1 MTYKERFVAS
11 LKTNGRVLREH
22 DGIVTIPFGT
32 EYSIYLKNLESKR
45 VAVKIHIDGQ
55 HIGRDLIVEP
65 NDYIEVERFITDL
78 IHGNKFKFI
87 QKTEEIAEYRGD
99 RVDDGMIRVEF
110 RYEKAKPVVKKTII
124 EEHHH
129 IDHWHYN
136 DHYWPYPIIRYLDS
150 PSYPPQYGTYGM
162 TSGSCTSKGMS
173 SGNISSSGSSEV
185 GASFNYTSC
194 NLNENK
200 SFADLTNTFTT
211 PLPDEGIT
219 VKGSESGQ
227 RFYEGC
233 IGELEENS
241 DVIIL
246 QLRGVNSKG
255 VEVKKPLVVNDKL
268 TCSSCGRSNSSDHKC
283 CSNCG
288 TALL

>member
-1 MTYKERFVAS
+1 MTYREHFVAS

-22 DGIVTIPFGT
+22 DGVVTLPFGT
-32 EYSIYLKNLESKR
+32 EYSIYMKNLESR
-45 VAVKIHIDGQ
+45 RAAVKIHIDGK

-65 NDYIEVERFITDL
+65 NDFVEVERFITDL
-78 IHGNKFKFI
+78 THGNKFKFI
-87 QKTEEIAEYRGD
+87 QKTEEIVEHRGD

-110 RYEKAKPVVKKTII
+110 RYEKTKPIVKKTII

-129 IDHWHYN
+129 VDHWHYH
-136 DHYWPYPIIRYLDS
+136 DHYWPYDTIRYLGS
-150 PSYPPQYGTYGM
+150 CPPQYGTYGM
-162 TSGSCTSKGMS
+162 TQSNISSKGFS
-173 SGNISSSGSSEV
+173 SGTISSSGSETV
-185 GASFNYTSC
+185 GASINYTAC

-200 SFADLTNTFTT
+200 SFADLTNTFTK
-211 PLPDEGIT
+211 PLEDEGIT
-219 VKGSESGQ
+219 VKGSESCQQFHTG
-227 RFYEGC
+227 Y

-241 DVIIL
+241 NVIIL

-255 VEVKKPLVVNDKL
+255 DEIKTPLVVNDKL
-268 TCSSCGRSNSSDHKC
+268 ICSSCGRSNSSDHKC